1 MAKMLYHVEM
11 VVNLPTD
18 MSEADADAIKLEEKN
33 YAQALMHE
41 GKWVHIWRLVGEY
54 ANISIFD
61 VDDHDELHRL
71 LSGLPL
77 FPHMKITVHALA
89 KHPSAI

>member
-1 MAKMLYHVEM
+1 MLYHVEM